1 MTSPSHFD
9 RFLSEA
15 IAVDREAGAGLGPDA
30 LYGLYTSWCLMTD
43 AHTATARALFKAL
56 KDRHGISSSNNALA
70 MTGPAA
76 RNYILAS
83 APNVIWGDTGT
94 TFPGNVRSN
103 AKAGHDRHRRRTP
116 DEGARAEHRRDAT
129 GERTLG
135 NARLLPND
143 GSWRRY

>member
-1 MTSPSHFD
+1 MADSQYDQFLQAATTPDPACD
-9 RFLSEA
+9 R
-15 IAVDREAGAGLGPDA
+15 VLGRNR

-56 KDRHGISSSNNALA
+56 KDRHGISSSNNGLA

>member
-56 KDRHGISSSNNALA
+56 KDRHGISSSNN
-70 MTGPAA
+70 GP
-76 RNYILAS
+76 S
-83 APNVIWGDTGT
+83 
-94 TFPGNVRSN
+94 
-103 AKAGHDRHRRRTP
+103 HDRSRRAQLHSGQRTECHLGRHRNHVPRK
-116 DEGARAEHRRDAT
+116 RAEQRQGGA
-129 GERTLG
+129 
-135 NARLLPND
+135 
-143 GSWRRY
+143 